1 MWSPKDSKKEDPM
14 RDAKPLVLLTALII
28 AGCQAQTD
36 SRSSAGRGKTTP
48 AVARATPRPP
58 QPMILPEGTLLAARL
73 ETSLSSATSKEGD
86 VILARLAEDV
96 KVGERVV
103 LKEGTEVR
111 GRVVA
116 ASPSG
121 RVKGRAHLAIDFD
134 RIVVNGRER
143 ELELRAVDITASS
156 DKGKDAK
163 LIGGGAGAGLII
175 GAIADGKKG
184 ALIGT
189 AIGAAAGTGAALATK
204 GKEVELPSGTM
215 LQLKLEREARL

>member
-1 MWSPKDSKKEDPM
+1 M
-14 RDAKPLVLLTALII
+14 
-28 AGCQAQTD
+28 
-36 SRSSAGRGKTTP
+36 
-48 AVARATPRPP
+48 
-58 QPMILPEGTLLAARL
+58 
-73 ETSLSSATSKEGD
+73 
-86 VILARLAEDV
+86 

-116 ASPSG
+116 VSPSG

>member
-1 MWSPKDSKKEDPM
+1 M
-14 RDAKPLVLLTALII
+14 RYAKPMVLLTAFII
-28 AGCQAQTD
+28 TGCQAQTD
-36 SRSSAGRGKTTP
+36 SRSASSAKPP
-48 AVARATPRPP
+48 AKAAALPKPKPP
-58 QPMILPEGTLLAARL
+58 EPVILPQGTVLAAKL

-86 VILARLAEDV
+86 AILALLAEDV

-103 LKEGTEVR
+103 LKQGTELR
-111 GRVVA
+111 GHVVA
-116 ASPSG
+116 AAPSG

-134 RIVVNGRER
+134 TIVVNGKER
-143 ELELRAVDITASS
+143 EAELRAVDITAESG
-156 DKGKDAK
+156 KGKDAK

-204 GKEVELPSGTM
+204 GKEVELPSGMT
-215 LQLKLEREARL
+215 LHLKVEKETRL